1 VSARQGPAVK
11 RAFAARLVLAS
22 ALVAALGVAGAAR
35 GEGKLPE
42 EDLDRMLAAVGTG
55 SVDDRRAAAAAVCG
69 LGPEAVEPIAHKL
82 ATLRR
87 ASDDGA
93 ASLVRGLHE
102 PTSREAKEAGPDLL
116 EWLLVQ
122 APGPAQ
128 VRGLEV
134 ESMLR
139 ALAHAATTD
148 ATRQLVAAVP
158 DMASAF
164 RPEIGRLLR
173 GLGDRAVPALI
184 ESRRDPRPEV
194 RSWGIALLASIVKHA
209 PGDALHVTDDRLLAD
224 VLRAYGRVSDME
236 ALPEILALASSNRI
250 QVRAAAR
257 ESVMAY
263 GQDAVWRLREAYAV
277 LLGGAAPDGMPAAD
291 LAKALF
297 DAYDR
302 YRLRD
307 VYDEVDR
314 GVALESQGKASEAA
328 AVFDDV
334 LAREPLIERRR
345 EMVGAYADLAAS
357 RSATDPTAARAYLRK
372 ALRLDEGGPQ
382 SAHLRSELRRLEG
395 EALVAQGIDDTSPFQ
410 EAVAL
415 EPGNR
420 AARADLDRLRA
431 MPAPN
436 RNHDWRLYAAAAIL
450 AAAIAGVALL
460 GRRP

>member
-1 VSARQGPAVK
+1 MLAVV
-11 RAFAARLVLAS
+11 AMAAA
-22 ALVAALGVAGAAR
+22 GTAGAD
-35 GEGKLPE
+35 GKLPD
-42 EDLDRMLAAVGTG
+42 EDLERMLAAIGTG
-55 SVDDRRAAAAAVCG
+55 SVDDRRAAAAAVCA
-69 LGPEAVEPIAHKL
+69 LGPEAVDPIARKL
-82 ATLRR
+82 AGLRR

-93 ASLVRGLHE
+93 ASLVRGLHQPSSKE
-102 PTSREAKEAGPDLL
+102 PKETGPDLL

-122 APGPAQ
+122 PPGPAQ

-139 ALAHAATTD
+139 ALAHAATTE
-148 ATRQLVAAVP
+148 ATRQLIEAAP
-158 DMASAF
+158 DLAGAF

-173 GLGDRAVPALI
+173 ALGDRAVPALI

-194 RSWGIALLASIVKHA
+194 RSWGVVLLGSIVKHA
-209 PGDALHVTDDRLLAD
+209 PGDALHVADDRLLAD
-224 VLRAYGRVSDME
+224 ILRAYGKVSDME
-236 ALPEILALASSNRI
+236 ALPEVLALASSDRI

-291 LAKALF
+291 IARALF

-307 VYDEVDR
+307 VYEEIDR
-314 GVALESQGKASEAA
+314 GVALENQGRAGEAA

-334 LAREPLIERRR
+334 LAREPLIDRRR
-345 EMVGAYADLAAS
+345 EMVRAYADLAAA
-357 RSATDPTAARAYLRK
+357 RSGSDPTAARAYLRK
-372 ALRLDEGGPQ
+372 AVRLDEAGPQ
-382 SAHLRSELRRLEG
+382 AAHLRSELRRLEG
-395 EALVAQGIDDTSPFQ
+395 EALVAQGLDDTTPFQ
-410 EAVAL
+410 EALAL

-431 MPAPN
+431 PPPPSRA
-436 RNHDWRLYAAAAIL
+436 HDWRLYAAAAIL
-450 AAAIAGVALL
+450 ATAIAAITLL
-460 GRRP
+460 GKSRKAT